1 MLNAASA
8 LTPLMSLNEQDRDY
22 LHDQLKLA
30 YTKCQ
35 STSNVPMSYIIL
47 LTWYRHH
54 KSVSSKMDAGA
65 ILYSAKTISV
75 SYMRH
80 KSICKI
86 SSYLVESYDLPPFL
100 YMYIWVL
107 EWSSGCNANS
117 WTTCLILQLRR
128 PPLNI
133 VRCITGTH
141 LKLRPCEFSLK
152 CFATVNCIL
161 NLGEMMGH
169 HYFNDKAAVLIRRP
183 STLKALKC
191 LYSANV
197 LLTVTEVYTPWGTRL
212 QFTK

>member
-1 MLNAASA
+1 MINSNMHTQNARAVVTFQC
-8 LTPLMSLNEQDRDY
+8 LTLFFYLDIDTTNHYPPKWMQEQYSTR
-22 LHDQLKLA
+22 QKL
-30 YTKCQ
+30 
-35 STSNVPMSYIIL
+35 P
-47 LTWYRHH
+47 
-54 KSVSSKMDAGA
+54 
-65 ILYSAKTISV
+65 V

-100 YMYIWVL
+100 YIYVYGFWNGRQV
-107 EWSSGCNANS
+107 SR
-117 WTTCLILQLRR
+117 TTCLILQLRR
-128 PPLNI
+128 PPLNMF
-133 VRCITGTH
+133 RCITGTH

-161 NLGEMMGH
+161 NVGEMMDH
-169 HYFNDKAAVLIRRP
+169 HSFNDKAAVLIRRPYKCP

-212 QFTK
+212 EFTKSYNCSFHLREKTQVEAVFL